1 MKNNFKL
8 TESQKS
14 AVFGGIVTAVVLI
27 ILVLIV
33 VFAVKGKSDDKAVVE
48 EEKDTVSVTETLPSK
63 VQNEQSTENFEE
75 DITQEST
82 IFSSGS
88 SDDGYSMQ
96 YKLDIEN
103 KRYKREVDN
112 INEDYDAKINTQ
124 KQLLEFSKKASKDRL
139 DAYKSEV
146 ERIDSEISM
155 IEENEASY
163 EKLQELRAERDEY
176 QKNVDRIEADYA
188 QYETAIDSYEKSR
201 QQELDSALKTHEKN
215 LSDITG

>member
-33 VFAVKGKSDDKAVVE
+33 VFAVKGKSDDKAVVG

-201 QQELDSALKTHEKN
+201 QQELDAALKTHEKN

>member
-48 EEKDTVSVTETLPSK
+48 EEKDAVSVTETLPSK
-63 VQNEQSTENFEE
+63 VQNEQSTENSEE

-201 QQELDSALKTHEKN
+201 QQELDAALKTHEKN

>member
-48 EEKDTVSVTETLPSK
+48 EVKEPVSVTETLPSK
-63 VQNEQSTENFEE
+63 VQDEQSTENSEE
-75 DITQEST
+75 DTTQENT
-82 IFSSGS
+82 VVSSGS

-201 QQELDSALKTHEKN
+201 QQELDAALKTHEKN

>member
-48 EEKDTVSVTETLPSK
+48 EEKATVSVTETLPSK
-63 VQNEQSTENFEE
+63 VQNEQSTENSEE

-201 QQELDSALKTHEKN
+201 QQELDAALKTHEKN

>member
-48 EEKDTVSVTETLPSK
+48 EEKDAVSVTETLPSK
-63 VQNEQSTENFEE
+63 VQNEQSTENSEE

-82 IFSSGS
+82 VFSSGS

-201 QQELDSALKTHEKN
+201 QQELDAALKTHEKN

>member
-8 TESQKS
+8 TESQKG
-14 AVFGGIVTAVVLI
+14 AAFGGIVTAVVLI

-33 VFAVKGKSDDKAVVE
+33 VFALKGKSDDKAVVDE
-48 EEKDTVSVTETLPSK
+48 VKEPVSVTETLPSK
-63 VQNEQSTENFEE
+63 VQNEQSTENSEE
-75 DITQEST
+75 DTTQENT

-163 EKLQELRAERDEY
+163 EKLKELRAQRDEY

-201 QQELDSALKTHEKN
+201 QQELDAALKTHEKN

>member
-33 VFAVKGKSDDKAVVE
+33 VFALKGKSDDKAVVE
-48 EEKDTVSVTETLPSK
+48 EVKEPVSVTETLPSK
-63 VQNEQSTENFEE
+63 VQNEQGTENSAE
-75 DITQEST
+75 DTTQENT

-88 SDDGYSMQ
+88 ADDGYSMQ

-139 DAYKSEV
+139 EAYKSEV

-155 IEENEASY
+155 IEENEASSQ
-163 EKLQELRAERDEY
+163 KLQELRAEREEY

-188 QYETAIDSYEKSR
+188 QYETAIDNYEKSR
-201 QQELDSALKTHEKN
+201 QQELDAALKTHEKN

>member
-1 MKNNFKL
+1 MKKNFKMS
-8 TESQKS
+8 ENQKS
-14 AVFGGIVTAVVLI
+14 AVFGGIVSVVVVVV
-27 ILVLIV
+27 LVLIV
-33 VFAVKGKSDDKAVVE
+33 VFAVRGKSDDKVVAQAE
-48 EEKDTVSVTETLPSK
+48 NETVSVTQSAQAEQEETA
-63 VQNEQSTENFEE
+63 QNTTENAN
-75 DITQEST
+75 TEST
-82 IFSSGS
+82 SQVSDN

-96 YKLDIEN
+96 YKLDVEN

-201 QQELDSALKTHEKN
+201 QQELDAALKTHEKN

>member
-1 MKNNFKL
+1 
-8 TESQKS
+8 
-14 AVFGGIVTAVVLI
+14 
-27 ILVLIV
+27 
-33 VFAVKGKSDDKAVVE
+33 
-48 EEKDTVSVTETLPSK
+48 
-63 VQNEQSTENFEE
+63 
-75 DITQEST
+75 
-82 IFSSGS
+82 
-88 SDDGYSMQ
+88 MQ

-201 QQELDSALKTHEKN
+201 QQELDAALKTHEKN

>member
-48 EEKDTVSVTETLPSK
+48 EEKDAVSVTETLPSK
-63 VQNEQSTENFEE
+63 VQNEQSTENSEE

-201 QQELDSALKTHEKN
+201 QQELDAALKTHEK
-215 LSDITG
+215 I